1 MTIDLFGLTIT
12 SEKSSKN
19 SHAFHPQFFLRH
31 TGILGTLAFTVAS
44 VTAFPAGFGVLTN
57 PGTGVDGN
65 GLFDDLKLWNGKK
78 MSKTRQMF
86 HLTTK
91 LFRIENSDEIKPSL
105 ECQFSVK
112 EFNSKEH
119 DCVEGKYYILL
130 FMFRQVITKT
140 YQTVLDELANVLPGV
155 GIGNLV
161 DFVGVQPNLVF
172 ATFHYT
178 SG

>member
-1 MTIDLFGLTIT
+1 MSINFRKLQIQHVWLHKIQRSWWLMQGHHGKDCLEKEPKEGVKIGSMLTLSLQVQFVVKMTIDLFGLTVT

-78 MSKTRQMF
+78 MSKNERMF
-86 HLTTK
+86 HLATK
-91 LFRIENSDEIKPSL
+91 MFTIENSDEMKYSI

-112 EFNSKEH
+112 
-119 DCVEGKYYILL
+119 
-130 FMFRQVITKT
+130 
-140 YQTVLDELANVLPGV
+140 
-155 GIGNLV
+155 
-161 DFVGVQPNLVF
+161 
-172 ATFHYT
+172 
-178 SG
+178 